1 MDSPGIIEN
10 KKQQERGYPFNEVCQ
25 WFIDRAQLIFL
36 VFDPTK
42 LDIGSELEVRD
53 VLLDVHA
60 LASCFVCEE
69 QEREKMFV
77 LDTPL

>member
-1 MDSPGIIEN
+1 MDTPGIIEN

-42 LDIGSELEVRD
+42 LDIGSELEVMD
-53 VLLDVHA
+53 
-60 LASCFVCEE
+60 
-69 QEREKMFV
+69 M
-77 LDTPL
+77 